1 MYQCYICNSE
11 FDEPDTWHYTEDM
24 NGEGAMQD
32 FYVPICPVCG
42 SEEIVEFERED
53 D

>member
-11 FDEPDTWHYTEDM
+11 FDEPGTWHYTEDM

-32 FYVPICPVCG
+32 FYVPIFPVCG
-42 SEEIVEFERED
+42 SEEIDEFERED
-53 D
+53 E